1 MRHSKTRSRV
11 REKTQRWDLSSKD
24 FRFWLILLF
33 SVSMVLAHYGR
44 ADATSCEC
52 PKLECDPCFE
62 EQGVTFYSEKC
73 GPNLSR
79 IKSCARPSCVPM
91 EPKPAQCKSVKAP
104 EKNQSVARSVAS
116 KAKSDKMPVSKKMM
130 DQRLAEFQSEMRGKD
145 VGAVHTVM
153 GKAWL
158 KLPSG
163 EKMKVVKGTRVHEK
177 DQIETML
184 RGHVKIVFDDGNVAN
199 IKPSSKILVQEY
211 SMGKDKRA
219 LLKLIKGKVRSKVK
233 QKYEG
238 NDTSYYRVKTKSA
251 VAGVRGTDFVV
262 EYSNKDRL
270 ITKVSTIEGEVDF
283 GGSEYEERVGIK
295 AGQQASF
302 IVASNDSE
310 VFSDEEISDFVARGY
325 MTPVYNLSAAE
336 LDQLNKLTEVGEP
349 VERNIAS
356 TKKSY
361 ICSAPKGD
369 LNQCAWVCKNNPKG
383 SKRCRTD
390 LPQVNCVRTKCDAN
404 GQWSDESRLPASF
417 YDSCQPRGYKVGPCD
432 Y

>member
-1 MRHSKTRSRV
+1 MHYSKKRARV
-11 REKTQRWDLSSKD
+11 REKAHRWDLSSKD
-24 FRFWLILLF
+24 FRFWLLLLF
-33 SVSMVLAHYGR
+33 TVSMVLAHYGQ
-44 ADATSCEC
+44 AEVTSCEC
-52 PKLECDPCFE
+52 PKLDCDPCFE

-73 GPNLSR
+73 GPNDSR
-79 IKSCARPSCVPM
+79 IKSCARPTCVPM

-104 EKNQSVARSVAS
+104 NPKAVTRKVAS
-116 KAKSDKMPVSKKMM
+116 QKDAVNLPASKKMM
-130 DQRLAEFQSEMRGKD
+130 DRRMAEFQSEMRGKA

-158 KLPSG
+158 RLPSG
-163 EKMKVVKGTRVHEK
+163 DKMKIVQGTRVHEK
-177 DQIETML
+177 DQIQTLL

-199 IKPSSKILVQEY
+199 IKPSSKIIVQEY

-219 LLKLIKGKVRSKVK
+219 LLNLIKGKVRSKVK

-238 NDTSYYRVKTKSA
+238 SDTSYFRVKTKSA

-262 EYSNKDRL
+262 EYTSKDRL
-270 ITKVSTIEGEVDF
+270 ITKVSTLEGEVKF
-283 GGSEYEERVGIK
+283 GGNEYEERVGIK

-336 LDQLNKLTEVGEP
+336 VDQLNKLTEVGDP

-356 TKKSY
+356 AKANQ
-361 ICSAPKGD
+361 ICSSPKGD

-390 LPQVNCVRTKCDAN
+390 LPQVNCVRTRCDAN
-404 GQWSDESRLPASF
+404 GKWSDESRLPASF
-417 YDSCQPRGYKVGPCD
+417 YDSCQPRGFKVGPCD

>member
-1 MRHSKTRSRV
+1 MSHFHRRLKIK
-11 REKTQRWDLSSKD
+11 EKAQRWDLSNKD
-24 FRFWLILLF
+24 FRFWLLLLF
-33 SVSMVLAHYGR
+33 ILSMVLVHYGQ
-44 ADATSCEC
+44 AEGASCEC

-73 GPNLSR
+73 GPNQSR
-79 IKSCARPSCVPM
+79 IKSCARPTCIPM
-91 EPKPAQCKSVKAP
+91 EPKPAQCKSVKAFGKEP
-104 EKNQSVARSVAS
+104 MTRKVAS
-116 KAKSDKMPVSKKMM
+116 QKGAEKTPVSKKMM
-130 DQRLAEFQSEMRGKD
+130 DRRMAEFQSEMRGKD
-145 VGAVHTVM
+145 VGVIHTVM

-163 EKMKVVKGTRVHEK
+163 DKMKIIKGTRVHEK
-177 DQIETML
+177 DQIRTLL
-184 RGHVKIVFDDGNVAN
+184 RGHVKIVFDDGNIAN
-199 IKPSSKILVQEY
+199 IKPNSEIIVQEY

-219 LLKLIKGKVRSKVK
+219 LLNLIKGRVRSKVR

-238 NDTSYYRVKTKSA
+238 NDTSYFRVKTKSA

-262 EYSNKDRL
+262 EYTNKDRW
-270 ITKVSTIEGEVDF
+270 ITKVSTLEGEVKF
-283 GGSEYEERVGIK
+283 GGNEYEDRVGIK

-302 IVASNDSE
+302 IVASNESE

-325 MTPVYNLSAAE
+325 MTPVYSLSAEEVA
-336 LDQLNKLTEVGEP
+336 QLSQLTEVGDP
-349 VERNIAS
+349 VARNIAS
-356 TKKSY
+356 TRPNF
-361 ICSAPKGD
+361 ICHSPKGD

-390 LPQVNCVRTKCDAN
+390 LPQVNCVRTRCDAN

-417 YDSCQPRGYKVGPCD
+417 HDSCQARGFRVGPCD